1 MISKSVLALAAILAL
16 GSLSLML
23 RKAGET
29 TSPKSLRVSLKD
41 LFSDVVADMGVARS
55 TTTITIKRG
64 TAKED
69 YSVPI
74 ESKER
79 RANAGAEQGQVV
91 H

>member
-1 MISKSVLALAAILAL
+1 MPM
-16 GSLSLML
+16 ML
-23 RKAGET
+23 PT
-29 TSPKSLRVSLKD
+29 TTPVRRKSLRVSLKD
-41 LFSDVVADMGVARS
+41 LFNDVVADLGGVRS
-55 TTTITIKRG
+55 SKVITIKRG

-79 RANAGAEQGQVV
+79 RAGTEGEQGKAV

>member
-1 MISKSVLALAAILAL
+1 L
-16 GSLSLML
+16 L

-29 TSPKSLRVSLKD
+29 GSPKSLRVSLKD
-41 LFSDVVADMGVARS
+41 LFNEVVTDVGATSHSS
-55 TTTITIKRG
+55 TVITVKRG

-79 RANAGAEQGQVV
+79 RASAGSEPGQAA